1 MTGPRR
7 TRQTEPEA
15 VPSDR
20 KEIVRTGYDVVS
32 ERYRADDEA
41 PSEYEDWLRALTG
54 HLPSH
59 ADVLDLGCG
68 CECPWLGGSPTS
80 GITYSG

>member
-1 MTGPRR
+1 MTRPRR
-7 TRQTEPEA
+7 THRTEPEA

-41 PSEYEDWLRALTG
+41 PSEYEG
-54 HLPSH
+54 
-59 ADVLDLGCG
+59 
-68 CECPWLGGSPTS
+68 
-80 GITYSG
+80 